1 MSSHR
6 RHDKRRVRSK
16 SPSKGQSDGR
26 RRMRSPSPHSNSRFS
41 GKKVNFRS
49 SSTQNVTD
57 EPPESND
64 NNDEEYVDPDLVDY
78 QSTADEEYED
88 ESNLA
93 TDKWGN
99 HNVVGSANLI
109 AEANSDEEMF
119 PVSQDDIDKW
129 RKHNKNY
136 SSWMT
141 DNQVAFII

>member
-1 MSSHR
+1 M
-6 RHDKRRVRSK
+6 
-16 SPSKGQSDGR
+16 
-26 RRMRSPSPHSNSRFS
+26 
-41 GKKVNFRS
+41 
-49 SSTQNVTD
+49 TD

-109 AEANSDEEMF
+109 AEATSDEEMF
-119 PVSQDDIDKW
+119 PVSAREILNWK
-129 RKHNKNY
+129 R
-136 SSWMT
+136 
-141 DNQVAFII
+141 DNPNQSE